1 MTSSTSLSSSAARL
15 SADCPLFFLPGALPT
30 SAGEPVLCL
39 SADDLP
45 PLASFDSVTWPSL
58 STIVV
63 PSENATDLRGLR
75 SASYCSGQTHMYMNR
90 LGASAKQSSAAMGMD
105 VECTMHFD
113 RGCGARGDV
122 QCQP

>member
-1 MTSSTSLSSSAARL
+1 
-15 SADCPLFFLPGALPT
+15 
-30 SAGEPVLCL
+30 VLCL

-75 SASYCSGQTHMYMNR
+75 SASYCSGQTHVYR
-90 LGASAKQSSAAMGMD
+90 KWAGRKRKAKFCGYGDGRRVHNAFRSWM
-105 VECTMHFD
+105 
-113 RGCGARGDV
+113 RGAR
-122 QCQP
+122 

>member
-1 MTSSTSLSSSAARL
+1 
-15 SADCPLFFLPGALPT
+15 
-30 SAGEPVLCL
+30 VLCL

-75 SASYCSGQTHMYMNR
+75 SASYCSGQTHIYHKLAGR
-90 LGASAKQSSAAMGMD
+90 KRRAKFCGWRWMSSAQCISIVDAGREVTYSVSHD
-105 VECTMHFD
+105 
-113 RGCGARGDV
+113 CGYARFR
-122 QCQP
+122 CC